1 MSAATAVRVNHE
13 DANGGAV
20 PLLFAAFLATA
31 LVYSSVGFGGGST
44 YNALLVLYGTDYRV
58 IPLVSL
64 ACNIVV
70 VSGGVWQFSRHKH
83 LSIKRMLP
91 LTLYSIPASF
101 IGGLVEIPETLF
113 SVLLGVALLASGVRM
128 LWPKKHDDHADNT
141 QKPLAYPFVY
151 PTMGVGLGFLAG
163 LTGIGGG
170 IFLAP
175 ALYIM
180 KWGTAQQISA
190 GCAFFILVNSLAGLC
205 GQMFKTESLEFIGA
219 GMPYTVLILAVLIGG
234 QVGVRLSC
242 TILSPAYIQRVTGL
256 LILYVSLKLLF
267 GS

>member
-1 MSAATAVRVNHE
+1 MSAATAVRANHE

-20 PLLFAAFLATA
+20 PLLFAAFLVTA

-44 YNALLVLYGTDYRV
+44 YSALLVLYRTDYRV
-58 IPLVSL
+58 IPLLSL
-64 ACNIVV
+64 TCNIVV
-70 VSGGVWQFSRHKH
+70 VSGSVWQVSRHKH
-83 LSIKRMLP
+83 LSTKRMLP

-101 IGGLVEIPETLF
+101 IGGLLKIPETLF
-113 SVLLGVALLASGVRM
+113 TVLLGVALLTSGVRL
-128 LWPKKHDDHADNT
+128 LWPEKNGGHADI
-141 QKPLAYPFVY
+141 QKPTAHPFAYPAL
-151 PTMGVGLGFLAG
+151 GVGLGFLAG

-205 GQMFKTESLEFIGA
+205 GQISKLESLEFIGA
-219 GMPYTVLILAVLIGG
+219 ATPYTALILAVLIGG
-234 QVGVRLSC
+234 QAGARLGC
-242 TILSPAYIQRVTGL
+242 TILSPAFIQRVTGL

-267 GS
+267 GG